1 MSEKLF
7 EIAQAQSGSF
17 YMPDMF
23 QNFEREDAMRF
34 FSRER
39 VEDYSLEE
47 WNSVLDYILKEGSYQ
62 QKKSLDEVSRFLKRD

>member
-17 YMPDMF
+17 YMSDMF

-34 FSRER
+34 FPGRGWR
-39 VEDYSLEE
+39 ITL
-47 WNSVLDYILKEGSYQ
+47 WRNGTACWTT
-62 QKKSLDEVSRFLKRD
+62 F